1 MPTTQINKLLDL
13 WALTL
18 MKHKDGPPFTD
29 YRDLYKTINNISVG
43 DVKWQS
49 FSAQYTG
56 VRPDV
61 VPSWMDQ
68 KFNVWYQDLHEVV
81 RNMLANPDYI
91 QEFDYCPYCEFS
103 TDGNLCQWKDFMS
116 SDWAWD
122 QADLIAR
129 DPQMHRSTVVPV
141 VQGSDKTTPYLK
153 PLHILS
159 INISSRC
166 PDPTL
171 INAPHHTSSV
181 SIYPSLDA
189 LT

>member
-1 MPTTQINKLLDL
+1 VNGTFLPPGSTPEPLSEKSPHDWTPFHNQTEFETEEFFFIENQMPTTQINKLLDL

-18 MKHKDGPPFTD
+18 MKHKDGPPFAD

-81 RNMLANPDYI
+81 RNMLTNPDYI

-122 QADLIAR
+122 QA
-129 DPQMHRSTVVPV
+129 
-141 VQGSDKTTPYLK
+141 
-153 PLHILS
+153 
-159 INISSRC
+159 
-166 PDPTL
+166 
-171 INAPHHTSSV
+171 V
-181 SIYPSLDA
+181 SISVYIRRMP
-189 LT
+189 